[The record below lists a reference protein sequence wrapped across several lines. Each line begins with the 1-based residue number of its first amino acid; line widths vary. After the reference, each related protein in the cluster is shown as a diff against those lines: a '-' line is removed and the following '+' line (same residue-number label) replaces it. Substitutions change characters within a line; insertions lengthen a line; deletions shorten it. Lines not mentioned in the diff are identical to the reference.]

1 MDSLTPFCANNKSFS
16 SVPTAAAGKI
26 FFKAA
31 AFSGSICPLPAGGSS
46 CHPSK
51 TFSNLPKGMEI
62 MSSKVSNQSM
72 RWKDKSGFSIDLPHL
87 QVQVK
92 IHG

>member
-16 SVPTAAAGKI
+16 SVPAAAAGKI

-46 CHPSK
+46 CHLSK
-51 TFSNLPKGMEI
+51 TFSNLPKGIEI
-62 MSSKVSNQSM
+62 MSPKVSNQVV
-72 RWKDKSGFSIDLPHL
+72 DNFGFSIDLPQVHHFTHL
-87 QVQVK
+87 
-92 IHG
+92 